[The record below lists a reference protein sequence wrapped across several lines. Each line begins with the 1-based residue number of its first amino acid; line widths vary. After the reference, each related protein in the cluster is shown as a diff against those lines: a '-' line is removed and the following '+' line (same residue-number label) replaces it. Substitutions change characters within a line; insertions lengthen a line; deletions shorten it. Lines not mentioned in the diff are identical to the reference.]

1 VNKTV
6 PIVALGV
13 LAVGGLVAYRTML
26 APSDPNGPTARTVAP
41 APTEEAEQ
49 QPAAAEQLPD
59 FSLANLAGEPQSIY
73 SWPGDALV
81 INFWA
86 TWCAPCLREIPLLK
100 SFQDE
105 QRDNGV
111 TVVGIAVDRADPVAA
126 FAGDMSFNYPILVG
140 QAEGMEAAA
149 SFGVAF
155 FALPFTVFVDH
166 DRNVLGVH
174 TGELHAEDLENVA
187 AVLASLERG
196 DIDLA
201 TARARVAGR
210 I

>member
-1 VNKTV
+1 MKYAVNAA
-6 PIVALGV
+6 I
-13 LAVGGLVAYRTML
+13 LAAAVIGSYAAYRMLL
-26 APSDPNGPTARTVAP
+26 APPPAAP
-41 APTEEAEQ
+41 PAAQAPVDEAEQ
-49 QPAAAEQLPD
+49 RPAPAEQLPD
-59 FSLANLAGEPQSIY
+59 FSLANLAGESQSIY

-86 TWCAPCLREIPLLK
+86 TWCAPCLREIPLLR

-105 QRDNGV
+105 QRDSRV

-126 FAGDMSFNYPILVG
+126 FAEEMSFNYPILVG

-174 TGELHAEDLENVA
+174 TGELHAEDLENLA

-196 DIDLA
+196 DIDVD